1 MTDALQIV
9 VLSLVALG
17 SIAVVTTREVVSQTM
32 VLSFYGLLL
41 ALLLFLFQAPDVAL
55 SEIVIGS
62 VGLPLMVLLAIAK
75 SKSGE

>member
-1 MTDALQIV
+1 MIEVLQV
-9 VLSLVALG
+9 AVLVMVALG
-17 SIAVVTTREVVSQTM
+17 SIAVVTTREVVSQTI
-32 VLSFYGLLL
+32 VLSFYGLFL

-75 SKSGE
+75 SRSGE